1 MVSDCSR
8 IYRFIFKA
16 RLVITKY
23 NKIKVIKLIL
33 FQDNEKRKSKNA
45 QSFKRTNYM
54 VSIKSSFQKQPSK
67 NVLRK
72 RCSENLQQIYE
83 SIQLKNGAV

>member
-1 MVSDCSR
+1 MKNGRV
-8 IYRFIFKA
+8 
-16 RLVITKY
+16 
-23 NKIKVIKLIL
+23 
-33 FQDNEKRKSKNA
+33 SKNA
-45 QSFKRTNYM
+45 QSFKRTDYV

>member
-1 MVSDCSR
+1 MKNGRV
-8 IYRFIFKA
+8 
-16 RLVITKY
+16 
-23 NKIKVIKLIL
+23 
-33 FQDNEKRKSKNA
+33 SKNA
-45 QSFKRTNYM
+45 QSFKRTDYV

-83 SIQLKNGAV
+83 SIQLKNGAVWMAQCALQLYWNHTSAWVFSYKVAAFFQNTIL